1 MTKNSQLIVACE
13 EDIRRCSVDEKNMRI
28 IILLAFALLV
38 NLSLQSQ
45 PRDSTGD
52 TLYVW
57 AVENL
62 LVRNT
67 PSSDGKVIG
76 KLKLGD
82 KVVLLQDNY
91 SLNYGGINVP
101 TLVDEVFYN
110 GEYIHVSI
118 DNQRGYVF
126 SSFVSNKKSFLF
138 EESVNYKGA
147 EGLRS
152 YIYRNYLVVDSTR
165 ETNDGFEVTEHIK
178 YHADIESHSYWNKAS
193 STTYL
198 IKNWTVDEVLRLV
211 LNPYRYSVG
220 DSTVPLKITYQRD
233 YIATLIGIDFG
244 EIENRVTI
252 VESGGIIIVTFFVSC

>member
-1 MTKNSQLIVACE
+1 MK
-13 EDIRRCSVDEKNMRI
+13 KNMRI
-28 IILLAFALLV
+28 SILFAFILLV
-38 NLSLQSQ
+38 NLSLKSQ
-45 PRDSTGD
+45 PRDNVGD
-52 TLYVW
+52 TLHVW

-62 LVRNT
+62 IVRNA
-67 PSSDGKVIG
+67 PISDGEVIG

-91 SLNYGGINVP
+91 SLNYGGIDVP

-110 GEYIHVSI
+110 GEYIHVSFGEK
-118 DNQRGYVF
+118 RGYVF
-126 SSFVSNKKSFLF
+126 SSFVSNKNPFLF
-138 EESVNYKGA
+138 EESTNYKGA

-152 YIYRNYLVVDSTR
+152 YISRNYLVVDSTR
-165 ETNDGFEVTEHIK
+165 KTNDGFEITEHIT
-178 YHADIESHSYWNKAS
+178 YHSDVEVYSYWNKAS

-220 DSTVPLKITYQRD
+220 DSTVPIKITYQRD

-252 VESGGIIIVTFFVSC
+252 AESGGIIIVTYFVSC